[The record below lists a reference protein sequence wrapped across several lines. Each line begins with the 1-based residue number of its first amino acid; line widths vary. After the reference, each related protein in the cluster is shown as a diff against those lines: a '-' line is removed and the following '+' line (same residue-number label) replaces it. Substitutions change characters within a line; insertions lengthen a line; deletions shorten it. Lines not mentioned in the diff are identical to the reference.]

1 MQWLSS
7 DLSLQYNYVE
17 FCILIVLQ
25 KLMLTSI
32 EDKFG
37 VNVAFHIKFNNFIKL
52 DGGLIW

>member
-37 VNVAFHIKFNNFIKL
+37 VNDAFHIKFNNFIKL
-52 DGGLIW
+52 EGGWIW